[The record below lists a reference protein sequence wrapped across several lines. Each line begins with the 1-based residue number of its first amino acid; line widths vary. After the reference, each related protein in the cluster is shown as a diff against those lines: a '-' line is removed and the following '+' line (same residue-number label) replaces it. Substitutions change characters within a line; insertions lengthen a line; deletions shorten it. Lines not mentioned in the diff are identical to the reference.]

1 MSRTISLTVDDS
13 EYQIIKH
20 EAKSKGLKPSEF
32 ARLTIFS
39 YMNKYPS
46 KGVMSEMD
54 RVITSLV
61 YKTP

>member
-32 ARLTIFS
+32 CRMAIFS
-39 YMNKYPS
+39 HMNKYPS
-46 KGVMSEMD
+46 KGVMAELD
-54 RVITSLV
+54 RIICNLRDKTS
-61 YKTP
+61 